1 MIRKLLLFVSA
12 LVWTAASSVIAAP
25 PPRPNIVFILA
36 DDMGWGD
43 PHCFNAESK
52 IATPHID
59 QLAEQGMR
67 FTDAHAA
74 GAVCVPSRY
83 ALLTGRYPFRNTGF
97 RNPVK
102 GPLIQPER
110 PTIATVLRGAGYA
123 TAMVGKWH
131 LGFDGGDHFD
141 YSQPLRGGPVDHGF
155 DSFFGQHA
163 SLDIPPYF
171 FIANDR
177 CVEPASE
184 TITAGSSPDWS
195 PVQGAFWREG
205 KIAPS
210 FKHIEALPIYTKKAV
225 DYIESHARTTELA
238 VSSTVGS
245 GVVESGVQGEPKP
258 FFLYLAFTAPHTPWL
273 PTEAFRGKSLGGL
286 YGDFVTQVDDAVGQ
300 VLAAL
305 DRAKLSD
312 NTIVFFTSDNGPVW
326 YPEDVKKFGHSAAGP
341 WRGMKGDAWEAGH
354 RMPFIARWPGKV
366 PSGATNTETICF
378 SDMMAT
384 FADLAGAK
392 LPAKAGE
399 DSFDLTPLL
408 LGEKRST
415 PVRDS
420 LVSESSS
427 GVLATRQGP
436 WKLIPQ
442 LGSCGFTKPGKIK
455 PAPGDPAG
463 QLYNLADDPGE
474 QRNLYAEHPEMVQR
488 LTALLDKI
496 WKEERSAP

>member
-1 MIRKLLLFVSA
+1 MIRKVLFFASA
-12 LVWTAASSVIAAP
+12 FALGAASPAIAAAP
-25 PPRPNIVFILA
+25 ARPNIVFILA

-43 PHCFNAESK
+43 PRCFNPESK

-59 QLAEQGMR
+59 HLAAQGMR

-83 ALLTGRYPFRNTGF
+83 ALLTGRYPFRNTGI

-102 GPLIQPER
+102 GPLIEPER

-123 TAMVGKWH
+123 TAMIGKWH
-131 LGFDGGDHFD
+131 LGFEGGDQFD

-171 FIANDR
+171 FIANNR

-184 TITAGSSPDWS
+184 TIAASSSPDWS

-205 KIAPS
+205 RIAPS
-210 FKHIEALPIYTKKAV
+210 FQHVEALPIYTRKAV
-225 DYIESHARTTELA
+225 DYI
-238 VSSTVGS
+238 GS
-245 GVVESGVQGEPKP
+245 RAHGIDGKP
-258 FFLYLAFTAPHTPWL
+258 FLLYLAFTAPHTPWL
-273 PTEAFRGKSLGGL
+273 PTETFRGKSLGGL

-305 DRAKLSD
+305 DRAKLTE

-326 YPEDVKKFGHSAAGP
+326 YPADVEKFGHSAAGP
-341 WRGMKGDAWEAGH
+341 WRGMKGDAYEGGH
-354 RMPFIARWPGKV
+354 RMPFIARWPGQV
-366 PSGATNTETICF
+366 PAGSTTKEAICF

-384 FADLAGAK
+384 FAHLAGATP
-392 LPAKAGE
+392 PANAGE

-408 LGEKRST
+408 LGEKRSA
-415 PVRDS
+415 PMRDS
-420 LVSESSS
+420 LVSESSA
-427 GVLATRQGP
+427 GVLAIRQGP

-442 LGSCGFTKPGKIK
+442 LGSGGFTKPAKIK
-455 PAPGDPAG
+455 PAPGGPAG

-488 LTALLDKI
+488 LTALLEKTQ
-496 WKEERSAP
+496 KEERSAP

>member
-1 MIRKLLLFVSA
+1 MARRVVGGAPVILLLHPPPHMIRNLLLFA
-12 LVWTAASSVIAAP
+12 LALATASPGIAAAP
-25 PPRPNIVFILA
+25 ARPNIVFILA

-43 PHCFNAESK
+43 PHCFNADSK

-59 QLAEQGMR
+59 QIATQGMR

-74 GAVCVPSRY
+74 GSVCVPSRY

-102 GPLIQPER
+102 GALIQPDR
-110 PTIATVLRGAGYA
+110 PTVATVLRGAGYA

-131 LGFDGGDHFD
+131 LGFDGGDQFD

-184 TITAGSSPDWS
+184 TIAASSSPDWT
-195 PVQGAFWREG
+195 PVQGAFWRGG
-205 KIAPS
+205 KISPS
-210 FKHIEALPIYTKKAV
+210 FKHIEALPIYTRKAV
-225 DYIESHARTTELA
+225 EY
-238 VSSTVGS
+238 
-245 GVVESGVQGEPKP
+245 VESRAQGSESKP
-258 FFLYLAFTAPHTPWL
+258 FFLYVAFTAPHTPWL

-312 NTIVFFTSDNGPVW
+312 NTLVFFTSDNGPMW

-378 SDMMAT
+378 SDIDKETQPPPVGLIAIGNRRGVRIVCRVPCVRRPAMA
-384 FADLAGAK
+384 ANDGC
-392 LPAKAGE
+392 P
-399 DSFDLTPLL
+399 D
-408 LGEKRST
+408 
-415 PVRDS
+415 
-420 LVSESSS
+420 
-427 GVLATRQGP
+427 
-436 WKLIPQ
+436 
-442 LGSCGFTKPGKIK
+442 K
-455 PAPGDPAG
+455 PANPAHEI
-463 QLYNLADDPGE
+463 L
-474 QRNLYAEHPEMVQR
+474 R
-488 LTALLDKI
+488 LPSSTVKTLCLSALLAAALPF
-496 WKEERSAP
+496 APSLSMRMSRARILPRNCSLRR

>member
-1 MIRKLLLFVSA
+1 MIRNLLLSA
-12 LVWTAASSVIAAP
+12 CVLAWATASSGIAAAP
-25 PPRPNIVFILA
+25 SKPNIVFILA

-43 PHCFNAESK
+43 PHCFNADSK
-52 IATPHID
+52 IATPHLD
-59 QLAEQGMR
+59 QLAAQGMR

-74 GAVCVPSRY
+74 GSVCVPSRY

-102 GPLIQPER
+102 GPLIQPDR
-110 PTIATVLRGAGYA
+110 PTVATVLRGAGYA

-131 LGFDGGDHFD
+131 LGFDGGDQFD

-184 TITAGSSPDWS
+184 TIVASSSPDWS
-195 PVQGAFWREG
+195 AVQGAFWREG
-205 KIAPS
+205 KISPS
-210 FKHIEALPIYTKKAV
+210 FKHIEAFPIYTRKAV
-225 DYIESHARTTELA
+225 DYIEGRAK
-238 VSSTVGS
+238 
-245 GVVESGVQGEPKP
+245 EPAGKP
-258 FFLYLAFTAPHTPWL
+258 FFLYVAFTAPHTPWL

-312 NTIVFFTSDNGPVW
+312 NTLVFFTSDNGPVW
-326 YPEDVKKFGHSAAGP
+326 YPEDVKKFAHSAAGP

-354 RMPFIARWPGKV
+354 RMPFIARWPGKI
-366 PSGATNTETICF
+366 PSGATNPETICF

-392 LPAKAGE
+392 LPADAGE

-408 LGEKRST
+408 LGEKRSA
-415 PVRDS
+415 PLRDS

-427 GVLATRQGP
+427 GVMVIRQGP

-455 PAPGDPAG
+455 PGPGDPAG
-463 QLYNLADDPGE
+463 QLYNLTDDPGE
-474 QRNLYAEHPEMVQR
+474 QRNLYAENPEMVQR
-488 LTALLDKI
+488 LTALLEKIRKDK
-496 WKEERSAP
+496 RSAP